1 MLLKRFP
8 KGNLYHIPLQIG
20 YYTGMR
26 RGEVCAL
33 TWDDIDLNKKTI
45 EVNKTMILN
54 RSNKYDLTEPKTQ
67 ASYRIISIGDSL
79 LKILKDHRIF
89 QKEMKLKL
97 GEFYRDKDYPLTNM
111 VCTSKN
117 GTFTKHTV
125 LSNSMTNIVER
136 ELGFSFNFHMLRHT
150 HASILIQNGVNPKD
164 VQYRLGHSN
173 ISITLDTYTHTSE
186 ESRRRVAD
194 IFDNL

>member
-54 RSNKYDLTEPKTQ
+54 RSNKYDLTEPKPKHLIG
-67 ASYRIISIGDSL
+67 SYL
-79 LKILKDHRIF
+79 
-89 QKEMKLKL
+89 
-97 GEFYRDKDYPLTNM
+97 
-111 VCTSKN
+111 
-117 GTFTKHTV
+117 
-125 LSNSMTNIVER
+125 
-136 ELGFSFNFHMLRHT
+136 
-150 HASILIQNGVNPKD
+150 
-164 VQYRLGHSN
+164 
-173 ISITLDTYTHTSE
+173 
-186 ESRRRVAD
+186 
-194 IFDNL
+194 